1 MNESKVVV
9 VAQPIPQDIA
19 DKVERE
25 ILRRALRDRLYE
37 VVKEIKEAG
46 FSLETTYGTIGIN
59 TFTER
64 IVLKVK

>member
-25 ILRRALRDRLYE
+25 MLRRVLRDRLYE
-37 VVKEIKEAG
+37 AVNEIKKAG
-46 FSLETTYGTIGIN
+46 FSLETTYNAIGNN

-64 IVLKVK
+64 IVLKVR

>member
-9 VAQPIPQDIA
+9 VTQPIPQDIA
-19 DKVERE
+19 EKVERE
-25 ILRRALRDRLYE
+25 ILRRALRDRLYQA
-37 VVKEIKEAG
+37 VKEIKEAG
-46 FSLETTYGTIGIN
+46 FSLHTTSGDIGNN

>member
-25 ILRRALRDRLYE
+25 MLRRALRDRLYE

-46 FSLETTYGTIGIN
+46 FSLETTYNAIGNN

-64 IVLKVK
+64 IVIKVK

>member
-25 ILRRALRDRLYE
+25 MLRRVLRDRLYE
-37 VVKEIKEAG
+37 AVNEIKKAG
-46 FSLETTYGTIGIN
+46 FSLETTYNTIGNN

-64 IVLKVK
+64 IVLKVR

>member
-25 ILRRALRDRLYE
+25 MLRRVLRDRLYE

-46 FSLETTYGTIGIN
+46 FSLETTYNAIGNN

-64 IVLKVK
+64 IVLKVR

>member
-25 ILRRALRDRLYE
+25 MLRRALRDRLSE
-37 VVKEIKEAG
+37 TVKEIKEAG
-46 FSLETTYGTIGIN
+46 FSLETTYNAIGNN

-64 IVLKVK
+64 IVLKVR